1 MCYHRCMSQEGMDE
15 GTKERFAEWRKRR
28 ENDPTR
34 ILEDPQVRN
43 DALIR
48 EIRKMIMNGQGSRL
62 LNGRGT

>member
-1 MCYHRCMSQEGMDE
+1 MDE